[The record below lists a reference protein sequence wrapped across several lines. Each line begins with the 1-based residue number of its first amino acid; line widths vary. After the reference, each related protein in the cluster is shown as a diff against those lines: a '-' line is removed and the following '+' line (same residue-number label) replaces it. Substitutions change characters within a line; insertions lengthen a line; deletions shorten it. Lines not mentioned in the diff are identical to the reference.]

1 MGGRTRGEAAALD
14 LTRAAERFRAWRRVR
29 MAGTRIP
36 ESLWEL
42 AVRLVEKYG
51 VSRTSS
57 ALGLDYYSLKKRTA
71 AASDSR
77 SASPAFVELPASS
90 LVAGRECV
98 IEMEDGAGA
107 AMRLHLKGYE
117 ASEVAAVGRSFWKVS

>member
-1 MGGRTRGEAAALD
+1 MGGRSRGEAAD
-14 LTRAAERFRAWRRVR
+14 LARAAERFRAWRRVR
-29 MAGTRIP
+29 QPGARIP
-36 ESLWEL
+36 ESLWAL

-57 ALGLDYYSLKKRTA
+57 ALGLDYYSLKKRA
-71 AASDSR
+71 AAAESGSR
-77 SASPAFVELPASS
+77 SAAPAFVELPASS

-107 AMRLHLKGYE
+107 TMRLHLKGYE
-117 ASEVAAVGRSFWKVS
+117 ASEVAAVGRRFWKVS

>member
-1 MGGRTRGEAAALD
+1 MGSEAAALD

-29 MAGTRIP
+29 IAGTRIP
-36 ESLWEL
+36 ESLWAL

-57 ALGLDYYSLKKRTA
+57 ALGLDYYSLKKRAA

-77 SASPAFVELPASS
+77 STAPAFVELPASS
-90 LVAGRECV
+90 LAVGRECV

-117 ASEVAAVGRSFWKVS
+117 ASEVAAVGRSFWKAS